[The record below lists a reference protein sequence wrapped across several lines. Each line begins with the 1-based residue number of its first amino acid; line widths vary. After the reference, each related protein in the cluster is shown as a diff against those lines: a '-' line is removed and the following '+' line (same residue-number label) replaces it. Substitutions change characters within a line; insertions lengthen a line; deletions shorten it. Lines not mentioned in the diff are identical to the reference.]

1 MSFSRATK
9 NLAGFLVF
17 ESQNPPLKRRVF
29 GFISPVTLEK
39 LSVRSKSTF
48 SQFIRHRHK
57 PWKSLLF
64 LNHNTYAMKRIFVLL
79 LIPLLFHAQSQNPE
93 QRVESTIKAVTLYLD
108 GAEINQQKA
117 LNLNAGITSVV
128 FTNLSS
134 KLIPKS
140 IQVNLGEGISVL
152 SVSEKLNFLSTSAE
166 TNN

>member
-1 MSFSRATK
+1 
-9 NLAGFLVF
+9 
-17 ESQNPPLKRRVF
+17 
-29 GFISPVTLEK
+29 
-39 LSVRSKSTF
+39 
-48 SQFIRHRHK
+48 
-57 PWKSLLF
+57 
-64 LNHNTYAMKRIFVLL
+64 MKRIFVLL